1 MDLYVCVSVHF
12 VCCVFRCEWGGG
24 RAGEAPRVA
33 DSRPARQVGTL
44 NTPPLARQFNAP
56 LLPFAV
62 FHYPRVLYAEGS
74 ELRAKQAAVRT

>member
-1 MDLYVCVSVHF
+1 MCLWVCTLCVVCFGVS
-12 VCCVFRCEWGGG
+12 GGG
-24 RAGEAPRVA
+24 RAGEEPRVV

-44 NTPPLARQFNAP
+44 NIPPPLAHQFNAP